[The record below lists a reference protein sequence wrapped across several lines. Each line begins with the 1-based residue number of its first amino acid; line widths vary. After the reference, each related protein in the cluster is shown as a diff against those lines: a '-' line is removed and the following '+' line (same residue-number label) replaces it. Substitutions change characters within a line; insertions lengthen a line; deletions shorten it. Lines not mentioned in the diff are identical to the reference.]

1 MGTLAVTPGE
11 LEGAAASLQRAGND
25 VSTVGVRSMR
35 GTGSGDLGSPELEQA
50 VAELSEA
57 SFGVV
62 VALWNAVNLTGVNV
76 AAAAAA
82 YGYVDGSVM
91 PRGGR

>member
-1 MGTLAVTPGE
+1 MSTLEVTPGE
-11 LEGAAASLQRAGND
+11 LAGAAASLQRAGND

-35 GTGSGDLGSPELEQA
+35 GSGSGDLGAPELEEA
-50 VAELSEA
+50 VVEMCDA
-57 SFGVV
+57 SFSVA
-62 VALWNAVNLTGVNV
+62 VALWNAVNLTGTNL

-82 YGYVDGSVM
+82 YGYVDASVM

>member
-1 MGTLAVTPGE
+1 MSTLEVTP
-11 LEGAAASLQRAGND
+11 GAAASLQRAGND

-35 GTGSGDLGSPELEQA
+35 GSGSGDLGAPELEEA
-50 VAELSEA
+50 VVEMCDA
-57 SFGVV
+57 SFSVA
-62 VALWNAVNLTGVNV
+62 VALWNAVNLTGTNL

-82 YGYVDGSVM
+82 YGYVDASVM

>member
-1 MGTLAVTPGE
+1 VGTIEVTPGE
-11 LEGAAASLQRAGND
+11 LAGAAASLQRAGND
-25 VSTVGVRSMR
+25 VSTVGVRSVR

-50 VAELSEA
+50 VAEMCDA
-57 SFGVV
+57 SFGVA
-62 VALWNAVNLTGVNV
+62 VALWNAVNMTGVNL

-82 YGYVDGSVM
+82 YGYVDASVM